1 MQPKANTE
9 NPKPGHE
16 CLGFCVCVFSPFLD
30 CVSFSSLRVVNTQN
44 VSYTLLY
51 HPHTTGKRPS
61 SFFFRFCGDARGY
74 YVFYAPTTTTFFR
87 FVETPPPFETF
98 STIHTFAFGRR
109 IFGDGVFGDEETME
123 TLVRER
129 ERRLWAFDD
138 DDDDDGFFV
147 VVVLV
152 VR

>member
-1 MQPKANTE
+1 M
-9 NPKPGHE
+9 
-16 CLGFCVCVFSPFLD
+16 FSH
-30 CVSFSSLRVVNTQN
+30 CVSFSSLRVNTN

-61 SFFFRFCGDARGY
+61 FFFFRFCGDARGY
-74 YVFYAPTTTTFFR
+74 YVFFYAPTTTFFR

-98 STIHTFAFGRR
+98 STIHTLFAFGRR
-109 IFGDGVFGDEETME
+109 MFGDGVFVGDEETME

-147 VVVLV
+147 VVVVVLLLV

>member
-1 MQPKANTE
+1 M
-9 NPKPGHE
+9 
-16 CLGFCVCVFSPFLD
+16 SR
-30 CVSFSSLRVVNTQN
+30 SLLFASTQT
-44 VSYTLLY
+44 SRILYYTT
-51 HPHTTGKRPS
+51 HIPPVGGV
-61 SFFFRFCGDARGY
+61 FRFCGDARGY

-109 IFGDGVFGDEETME
+109 MFGDGVFVGDEETME

-138 DDDDDGFFV
+138 DDDDDGFFFFV
-147 VVVLV
+147 VVV
-152 VR
+152 R